1 MMTPQ
6 EVSEHAFSKASFG
19 GYNMA
24 MVDEF
29 LDLLTEDYTTLYKE
43 NATLKAKMKVL
54 VEKVEEYRSTEDAM
68 RKALLTAQKMAD
80 EMVAEAEAK
89 KAEMLGQ
96 AEAEARARMGQ
107 LQKALA
113 DEQARLAAAQAS
125 TAAYVGKLKELHQ
138 HEMDYLSGLSSLS
151 APEAPAGDPVA
162 EAASDI
168 SASVERLVAQAKAE
182 AAPAIHQEE
191 DTRDLSQPA
200 SAAPE
205 KEGGLYAELMELN
218 LHTGSQDAAQAPEEE
233 HHPAHHAAH
242 EQEHHPHHAAHEAVH
257 AARHAQE
264 EPEEEDLDDAPTR
277 RLDFSNLQFGKDYE
291 IR

>member
-80 EMVAEAEAK
+80 EMVAEAEARK
-89 KAEMLGQ
+89 TELLSQ
-96 AEAEARARMGQ
+96 AEAVAKARMAQ
-107 LQKALA
+107 LQKAIS
-113 DEQARLAAAQAS
+113 DEQTRLAAAQAS
-125 TAAYVGKLKELHQ
+125 TAAYVGKLRELHQ
-138 HEMDYLSGLSSLS
+138 HEMDYLSSLSNLS
-151 APEAPAGDPVA
+151 APETPTTDPVA
-162 EAASDI
+162 EAANDI
-168 SASVERLVAQAKAE
+168 TASVERLVAQAKAE
-182 AAPAIHQEE
+182 AVPPEVPEE
-191 DTRDLSQPA
+191 DRDLAQPA
-200 SAAPE
+200 PPSAE

-218 LHTGSQDAAQAPEEE
+218 LNPAAQGAAGRAAHSKEEE
-233 HHPAHHAAH
+233 HRVHHH
-242 EQEHHPHHAAHEAVH
+242 AHEAAGHDAHPV
-257 AARHAQE
+257 QVE
-264 EPEEEDLDDAPTR
+264 DEEDDIDDSPTR